1 MPIVHKAC
9 GDGTIPE
16 HLCNPCI
23 KNEKG
28 GVRGVAYIEKS
39 LIDAARDSTTGLIKK
54 TVVEV
59 LTWWNTG
66 AESGKII
73 VVPKTRGT
81 FDGGSP
87 QTGSGYGDVKEI
99 TIAKNFTLV
108 AYDPDHKDNE
118 SFYEALANAP
128 GAYHVAWRTGSELR
142 ISDEPVSI
150 DVVDNTEEDVDSV
163 VDWAATSTW
172 TQSRKTV
179 QIFDLE
185 PVKPIFSCFEVAEE
199 EVEG

>member
-1 MPIVHKAC
+1 MPIIAYKVCGGNGIPVHTCK
-9 GDGTIPE
+9 
-16 HLCNPCI
+16 PCI

-28 GVRGVAYIEKS
+28 GVRGVAYIENDY
-39 LIDAARDSTTGLIKK
+39 LELARDATSKLIEK
-54 TVVEV
+54 TSVET
-59 LTWWNTG
+59 LEWWNTG
-66 AESGKII
+66 ILEGKII

-108 AYDPDHKDNE
+108 ANDPDHKDNE
-118 SFYEALANAP
+118 EFYEALASSP
-128 GAYHVAWRTGSELR
+128 GAYHVAWRTESELR
-142 ISDEPVSI
+142 ISDTPVNV
-150 DVVDNTEEDVDSV
+150 DVVDNTEEDIDSV

-179 QIFDLE
+179 QVFDIT
-185 PVKPIFSCFEVAEE
+185 PVKTIFNCFEVEDD
-199 EVEG
+199 G